1 MRCVAAIAVSLVWG
15 LCAAAIAAP
24 VAVPNGSF
32 ESPTTDFVNINIDNW
47 QKNEKPAWYVEG
59 GGYLWSQLTGLFMN
73 TPAGS
78 DDHIDNMDGDQAMW
92 LFAVPEV
99 ELFQDHESTDWAHAA
114 PLHAFD
120 AVYQV
125 GHVYQLVVGVIGGG
139 GGMPDGAT
147 LELSLYYRE
156 AGGAP
161 VTIASTVV
169 TQGIEQFPS
178 TNHFVDQVVSLP
190 AVRAGD
196 AWAGRH
202 IGIRFRSTVTPAL
215 QGGYWDIDHVRLVG
229 IPQPAL
235 TLTREGPAVRASWT
249 TVTGF
254 HYQLEGCTDPAGEP
268 EAAGWAGVGAAR
280 PGTGLPM
287 SEAMPVAAAPR
298 RFFRVKV
305 LFPPGQ

>member
-1 MRCVAAIAVSLVWG
+1 MRCVPAIVVSLVRG

-32 ESPTTDFVNINIDNW
+32 ESPTTGFVNINIDNW

-59 GGYLWSQLTGLFMN
+59 GGYQWSQLTGLFMN
-73 TPAGS
+73 TPVGG
-78 DDHIDNMDGDQAMW
+78 DDHIDNLEGDQAIW

-99 ELFQDHESTDWAHAA
+99 ELFQDYESTDWSHAA

-125 GHVYQLVVGVIGGG
+125 GHAYRLVVGVIGGG

-147 LELSLYYRE
+147 LELSLYYRD

-161 VTIASTVV
+161 VAIASTVV
-169 TQGIEQFPS
+169 TQGIEHFPS

-202 IGIRFRSTVTPAL
+202 IGIRFRSTATHDL
-215 QGGYWDIDHVRLVG
+215 LGGYWDIDNVRLAG
-229 IPQPAL
+229 IPQAVLSL
-235 TLTREGPAVRASWT
+235 TCEGPAVRASWT

-254 HYQLEGCTDPAGEP
+254 HYQLESCTDPAGEP
-268 EAAGWAGVGAAR
+268 GAAGWADVGAAR
-280 PGTGLPM
+280 SGTGLPM
-287 SEAMPVAAAPR
+287 SETIPVAAAPR
-298 RFFRVKV
+298 RLFRVKV
-305 LFPPGQ
+305 LSPPGQ